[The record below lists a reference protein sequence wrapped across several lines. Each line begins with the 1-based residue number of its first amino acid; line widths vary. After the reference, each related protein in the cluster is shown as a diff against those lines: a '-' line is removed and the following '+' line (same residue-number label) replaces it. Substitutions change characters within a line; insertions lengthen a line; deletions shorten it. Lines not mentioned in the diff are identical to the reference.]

1 MQNHQGNFF
10 AGFIPIN
17 QKQKKNLCCKY
28 GFAKTAYEY
37 YGKVKIF
44 KQCLEM
50 HQDRDGNCIFCEAPK
65 CIILV
70 EL

>member
-17 QKQKKNLCCKY
+17 QKQKKSLQY
-28 GFAKTAYEY
+28 GFAKTEY
-37 YGKVKIF
+37 YGKVKIC

>member
-17 QKQKKNLCCKY
+17 QNQKNLCCKY
-28 GFAKTAYEY
+28 GFAKTEY
-37 YGKVKIF
+37 YGKVKIC

-50 HQDRDGNCIFCEAPK
+50 HQDRDVNCIFCEAPK

>member
-17 QKQKKNLCCKY
+17 QKQKKISAIWICKNRVQM
-28 GFAKTAYEY
+28 Y
-37 YGKVKIF
+37 YGKVKIC

>member
-17 QKQKKNLCCKY
+17 QKQKKSLQY
-28 GFAKTAYEY
+28 SFAKIEY
-37 YGKVKIF
+37 YGKVKIC

-50 HQDRDGNCIFCEAPK
+50 HQDRDVNCIFCEAPK